1 MNITRDDLK
10 RLRTPFALAAVLAV
24 VGVAA
29 LITSQSYLDSAKRER
44 DASRASRVGAQER
57 VLRVSEEEREIREN
71 LVDYERMREHGM
83 MSDQNRIE
91 WIESIARIKNS
102 RKLFEIRY
110 RIEAQRS
117 LDYPGIVATGGADL
131 VVSRMKLDM
140 LLLHEDDLLNFLAD
154 LQASKKAFVSVR
166 QCVVTR
172 VERGSSQG
180 TTTLQPRLQA
190 ECQLDLVSVRG
201 IRPGEKGNA

>member
-10 RLRTPFALAAVLAV
+10 RLRAPLAIGAVLTAL
-24 VGVAA
+24 GVAA
-29 LITSQSYLDSAKRER
+29 LVASQSYLDSQRRAR
-44 DASRASRVGAQER
+44 DASRASRVAAQER
-57 VLRVSEEEREIREN
+57 VLRVSEEEREIRDN

-91 WIESIARIKNS
+91 WIESIARIKNN

-110 RIEAQRS
+110 RIEAQRP
-117 LDYPGIVATGGADL
+117 LDYPGIVATGGAEL
-131 VVSRMKLDM
+131 VVSRMKLEM

-166 QCVVTR
+166 QCMVTR
-172 VERGSSQG
+172 VERGAGQG
-180 TTTLQPRLQA
+180 TALQPRLQA
-190 ECQLDLVSVRG
+190 ECQLDLISVRG
-201 IRPGEKGNA
+201 LRPGEKPNA